1 MIQPNELR
9 KGNKVLYNGNI
20 QTVVGYCSEYVY
32 LDCITAD
39 YVTFEEIFP
48 IEITEEILLENGFN
62 VMFFNEFNCCY
73 TKHNIDYHFP
83 KHSANKFVKI
93 GKMTYE
99 KNYLHQLQNL
109 YYSITNKEL

>member
-48 IEITEEILLENGFN
+48 IEITKDILKDHKFKLFFDNSFNICYSKENI
-62 VMFFNEFNCCY
+62 Y
-73 TKHNIDYHFP
+73 YHIP
-83 KHSANKFVKI
+83 KHSSPKFIKI
-93 GKMTYE
+93 GYNTYE
-99 KNYLHQLQNL
+99 IKYLHQLQNIFYFL
-109 YYSITNKEL
+109 INKEL